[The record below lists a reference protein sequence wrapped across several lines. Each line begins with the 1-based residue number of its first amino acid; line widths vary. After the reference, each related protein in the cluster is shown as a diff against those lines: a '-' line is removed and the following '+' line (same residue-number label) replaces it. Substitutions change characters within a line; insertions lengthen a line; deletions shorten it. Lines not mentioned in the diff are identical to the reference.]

1 QLTVSFLL
9 FAIFESKNIELKP
22 LNYSFGGSYRKLL
35 ELLLVLLLILFA
47 IFIAEKYMNA
57 NIVTVITCIVFI
69 FTIVWSCYLQKMKE
83 MYEELTAFF
92 NNIISDRSN
101 EIVIF
106 VVSGLFG
113 YVVSDS
119 FFGVY
124 INKLWLYVAQK
135 SMFLTIIM
143 TITLIAI
150 LAFLGIH
157 HIVVISIILSS
168 VTYYDLG

>member
-1 QLTVSFLL
+1 YIRSFFTASTWAPYFASVFLVLYHLNVVISDYLLYGLFLSLLQLTVSFLL

-92 NNIISDRSN
+92 NNIISDR
-101 EIVIF
+101 
-106 VVSGLFG
+106 
-113 YVVSDS
+113 
-119 FFGVY
+119 
-124 INKLWLYVAQK
+124 
-135 SMFLTIIM
+135 
-143 TITLIAI
+143 
-150 LAFLGIH
+150 
-157 HIVVISIILSS
+157 
-168 VTYYDLG
+168 